1 IVAGAAPED
10 AAVEIPVG
18 MLCESSTRK
27 CTRHRSADTSEVKQL
42 GIGTARGDA
51 EQGTKLAG
59 AAPGIHAIEIS
70 IRRGQQSGIRQ
81 FAIGNAVDV
90 ESMQHRDLSGER
102 HLEDFA
108 VVVGS
113 ARGGGSVQVS
123 IWSLDETTD
132 GITAVGAIEIVNDL
146 DGASWR
152 RHAKNDALA
161 IGSTTGSAIEIA
173 VRGQQQRR
181 THTCGRIQLQLL
193 VGSGGNGDGVS
204 CARIGDAVQ
213 IAVFPLYGRAF
224 GNSFTFRETVQ
235 HSDRA

>member
-1 IVAGAAPED
+1 
-10 AAVEIPVG
+10 
-18 MLCESSTRK
+18 
-27 CTRHRSADTSEVKQL
+27 
-42 GIGTARGDA
+42 
-51 EQGTKLAG
+51 
-59 AAPGIHAIEIS
+59 
-70 IRRGQQSGIRQ
+70 
-81 FAIGNAVDV
+81 
-90 ESMQHRDLSGER
+90 GER

-235 HSDRA
+235 HSDRAGRTEAIYGPVIKASAVLCGAVIVPVGSQGQCGEDVVSRDPVKGPQIGISAAGGQLEDCAKIVEAAKKSGTVQVSVGALRQLPMIG